1 MEKNRNNP
9 VNQRR
14 PLGLVRPV
22 LINAP
27 PLAHPTTD
35 EDRKK
40 EKKKKKNVRGSF
52 ADSLNKN
59 LRKNN
64 QRSIPFRDY

>member
-27 PLAHPTTD
+27 PLARPTTA

-40 EKKKKKNVRGSF
+40 EKKKKKNVRESF
-52 ADSLNKN
+52 VDSL
-59 LRKNN
+59 
-64 QRSIPFRDY
+64 

>member
-14 PLGLVRPV
+14 PLVLVRPV

-27 PLAHPTTD
+27 PLARPTTA

-40 EKKKKKNVRGSF
+40 EKKKKKNVRESF
-52 ADSLNKN
+52 VDSL
-59 LRKNN
+59 
-64 QRSIPFRDY
+64 